1 MAQDCSMLRKTITRT
16 VTKTSTTSMNDPA
29 PQCDGHCRPMR
40 RGTSPSSTRQECK
53 GFCSGRKGILVLV
66 SLMLSWATTS
76 SAAVAT
82 RWYHQQHRPESD
94 GILENTVREDQQ
106 YNQRRQAP
114 ELHHYQQQQQ
124 QKQRRDQSS
133 AGSGMERTVKFVYH
147 DNPQLHWMQRLE
159 RPASLQRGNAVV
171 ASPFDETLLYV
182 TTSTGKIFAISALNG
197 TTMWE
202 YTPPNKAVLL
212 GTEEPWETYCKSG
225 VAFGEIDTVGK
236 FLVYAV
242 IDIPPANSINAHQR

>member
-1 MAQDCSMLRKTITRT
+1 MVQDCSMLRKITTIT
-16 VTKTSTTSMNDPA
+16 KTTLASMRDPS
-29 PQCDGHCRPMR
+29 PQCCGHRRPMR
-40 RGTSPSSTRQECK
+40 RGTSPSFTRKEVK
-53 GFCSGRKGILVLV
+53 GFCSGRKGIIVLV

-76 SAAVAT
+76 SAADPT
-82 RWYHQQHRPESD
+82 RWYQQQQQRAASD
-94 GILENTVREDQQ
+94 GTLKNTGRENQQ

-114 ELHHYQQQQQ
+114 ELYRYQQQ

-133 AGSGMERTVKFVYH
+133 TGSGIEGTVKFVYH
-147 DNPQLHWMQRLE
+147 DNPQLHWMQRLQ
-159 RPASLQRGNAVV
+159 RPASLERGNAVV

-182 TTSTGKIFAISALNG
+182 TTSAGKIFAISALNG

-212 GTEEPWETYCKSG
+212 GTQEPWETSCKSG